1 MRLPIGN
8 NSDNVYSR
16 RYYPRNTLNPVTA
29 DNTNCQRNRG
39 LNPQTKGK
47 RKGETKMKYY
57 QVKKEYD
64 NFKRPDGSIYI
75 GMELYT
81 EREVKKLNLNRA
93 YMDIVD
99 YPRHLT
105 FFTFGCRR
113 NVNQDYKGTYA
124 LLSRNRD

>member
-1 MRLPIGN
+1 
-8 NSDNVYSR
+8 
-16 RYYPRNTLNPVTA
+16 
-29 DNTNCQRNRG
+29 
-39 LNPQTKGK
+39 
-47 RKGETKMKYY
+47 MKYY

-64 NFKRPDGSIYI
+64 NLKRPDGSIYI

-81 EREVKKLNLNRA
+81 EREVKKLNLNRD

-105 FFTFGCRR
+105 FFMFGCRR